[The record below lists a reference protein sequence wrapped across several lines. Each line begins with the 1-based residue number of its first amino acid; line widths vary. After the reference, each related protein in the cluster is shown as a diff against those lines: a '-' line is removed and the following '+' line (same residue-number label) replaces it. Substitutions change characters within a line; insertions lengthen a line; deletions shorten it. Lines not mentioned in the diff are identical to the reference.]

1 MKIATHL
8 LLLWLL
14 AAMVLILTAGHA
26 GNLLDPMYLLA
37 CLAIGLRALKKSPTR
52 DYISFTLLLWMFSPF
67 VRRLVDWQS
76 GRHEFSLSLIA
87 PLVVTLLAVFA
98 LRRNMTRVTF
108 KTALPFFIYLS
119 IVVYGLLL
127 GLANGRGF
135 AAIYAAANW
144 IAPIAFALLIL
155 SNPDANAQIRATMT
169 RTLIGGA
176 VVMSIYGA
184 FQFIVAPPWDTA
196 WMIGAKMASIGRP
209 EPFAIRVFSTMNAPG
224 IFAVAVSSAFLLIFN
239 KLSLRTV
246 AAGAVMILGLALS
259 LVRSSWGAVGIG
271 IFLLMLIG
279 DARTKF
285 RAIAIIGLVGIAAI
299 PLVMRA
305 EFFETISSRFE
316 TLSSIQDDRSLQDR
330 AEFTNAMLENVGS
343 LLVGGGLG
351 SIGVAS
357 NLTQSGDTLG
367 VFDNGWL
374 SLLFTFGFIGLFLA
388 AIVLFWFFTL
398 LRSIRTQPQTAS
410 MAVISIVKIALMI
423 FSNTLEGATGMLL
436 FPFLACIIAAAGP
449 RKSLRSQRE
458 FSRATSHTQ
467 PKEMT

>member
-1 MKIATHL
+1 MKIPTHL
-8 LLLWLL
+8 VLLWLL
-14 AAMVLILTAGHA
+14 VALVLILTAGRA
-26 GNLLDPMYLLA
+26 GNLLDPLYLVA
-37 CLAIGLRALKKSPTR
+37 SLAIGLRALRKSPTR
-52 DYISFTLLLWMFSPF
+52 DYMSFTLLLWMFSPF

-87 PLVVTLLAVFA
+87 PLAVTLLAAFA
-98 LRRNMTRVTF
+98 LRRTMTRVTF
-108 KTALPFFIYLS
+108 KAAIPFFLYLA

-144 IAPIAFALLIL
+144 IAPIVFALLIL
-155 SNPDANAQIRATMT
+155 SNPAANAQIRETLT

-196 WMIGAKMASIGRP
+196 WMIDAKMASIGRP

-239 KLSLRTV
+239 RLSPRTV

-259 LVRSSWGAVGIG
+259 LVRSSWGAVGLG

-285 RAIAIIGLVGIAAI
+285 RAVAIIGLVGLAAM

-305 EFFETISSRFE
+305 EFFDTISSRFE

-330 AEFTNAMLENVGS
+330 AVFTNAMLENFGT
-343 LLVGGGLG
+343 LLVGRGLG
-351 SIGVAS
+351 STGIAS
-357 NLTQSGDTLG
+357 NLTQSGDTLA

-374 SLLFTFGFIGLFLA
+374 SLVFTFGFIGLFLA
-388 AIVLFWFFTL
+388 AIIITWFFTL

-410 MAVISIVKIALMI
+410 MAVISIIKIALLV

-436 FPFLACIIAAAGP
+436 FPFLACVIAAAAP
-449 RKSLRSQRE
+449 DKSSRSQRGL
-458 FSRATSHTQ
+458 SRATPQTQ

>member
-1 MKIATHL
+1 MKIAPHL

-14 AAMVLILTAGHA
+14 AAMVVVLTAGRA
-26 GNLLDPMYLLA
+26 GNLLDPLYLLA
-37 CLAIGLRALKKSPTR
+37 CLAIGFRALRKSPTR

-87 PLVVTLLAVFA
+87 PLAVTLLAVFA
-98 LRRNMTRVTF
+98 LRRDMRGVTF
-108 KTALPFFIYLS
+108 KTAIPFFLYLA

-144 IAPIAFALLIL
+144 IAPIVFALLIL
-155 SNPDANAQIRATMT
+155 SNPTASAQIRETLT

-184 FQFIVAPPWDTA
+184 FQFVVAPPWDTA

-224 IFAVAVSSAFLLIFN
+224 VFAVAVSSAFLLIFN
-239 KLSLRTV
+239 RLSTRTV

-259 LVRSSWGAVGIG
+259 LVRSSWGAVGLG

-285 RAIAIIGLVGIAAI
+285 RAVAVIGLVGLVSM
-299 PLVMRA
+299 PLLMRA
-305 EFFETISSRFE
+305 EFFDTISSRFE
-316 TLSSIQDDRSLQDR
+316 TLSSLQGDRSLHDR
-330 AEFTNAMLENVGS
+330 AAFTNTMLENFGT
-343 LLVGGGLG
+343 LLVGQGLG
-351 SIGVAS
+351 STGIAS
-357 NLTQSGDTLG
+357 NLTQSGDTLA

-374 SLLFTFGFIGLFLA
+374 SLVFTFGFIGLFLA
-388 AIVLFWFFTL
+388 AIILLWFFTL
-398 LRSIRTQPQTAS
+398 LFSIRSQPQTAS
-410 MAVISIVKIALMI
+410 MAVVASIQITLMI
-423 FSNTLEGATGMLL
+423 FSNTLEGALGMLL
-436 FPFLACIIAAAGP
+436 FPFLACVIAAADSH
-449 RKSLRSQRE
+449 KSTKLQRDL
-458 FSRATSHTQ
+458 SRAMSHNQ